1 MKEQLKKART
11 DAGLTQIQLANISGI
26 SLVTIN
32 RAERKSVK
40 LKTYEQLFQALT
52 KISESLEK
60 PIQ

>member
-1 MKEQLKKART
+1 MKEQLKKSRT
-11 DAGLTQIQLANISGI
+11 EAGLTQIQLANISRI

-40 LKTYEQLFQALT
+40 LKTYEQLFQALS
-52 KISESLEK
+52 KVSESSEK